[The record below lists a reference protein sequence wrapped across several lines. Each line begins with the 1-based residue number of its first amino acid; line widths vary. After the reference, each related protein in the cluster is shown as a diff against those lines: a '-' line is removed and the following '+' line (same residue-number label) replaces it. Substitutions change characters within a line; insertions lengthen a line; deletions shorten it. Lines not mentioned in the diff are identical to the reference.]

1 MSSMVK
7 DSLGETIINY
17 ALSVKFEDLD
27 QQVINEVKR
36 RILDSIGV
44 ALAAFSAEPV
54 KIARAVARS
63 YRSSAEATI
72 WGTQDTAALDWASF
86 TNALMVRY
94 LDYNDTYLSKEP
106 LHPSDMI
113 PTLMAAAEYRGLGGK
128 DLITAIAASYEIGVR
143 LCDAGSLRLR
153 GWDHVNYIGI
163 AVTAGLSKLM
173 GLDENKALN
182 ALSIAVVP
190 HAAMR
195 QSRVGELSHWKAA
208 ATANSSRNAMFAVLL
223 AREGF
228 TGPDAPLKGEMGF
241 IRQLLSG
248 DFNEKVILELGSLP
262 SPKRILDTYIKP
274 YPVEYHAQS
283 AVDAAKQIRREYG
296 KAVEPDDV
304 EYIVIDTFKA
314 AYDIIVKDPE
324 KWDPKTKET
333 ADHSLMWVTAVAL
346 LNGTVELYHYRPE
359 NIRDP
364 RVLTL
369 IKKMRVNVDPELDK
383 LYPSAIPNRITV
395 KFKDG
400 KELTAR
406 VDYPKGHPKNPM
418 SDEEVEDKFK
428 RLTEGVLTPSQVN
441 SVISLVRN
449 LESLRDLKQ
458 ILKSIIV

>member
-1 MSSMVK
+1 MCMVR
-7 DSLGETIINY
+7 DSLGEAIVHY
-17 ALSVKFEDLD
+17 ALNIRFEDLD

-36 RILDSIGV
+36 RVLDSLGV
-44 ALAAFSAEPV
+44 ALAAFTAEPV
-54 KIARAVARS
+54 KIARGIARN
-63 YRSSAEATI
+63 YKSSIEATL
-72 WGTQDTAALDWASF
+72 WGTPNTAAIDWASF

-94 LDYNDTYLSKEP
+94 LDYNDTYLGKEP

-113 PTLMAAAEYRGLGGK
+113 PTLVAAAEYRRLGGK
-128 DLITAIAASYEIGVR
+128 DLTTAIVASYEVGVR
-143 LCDAGSLRLR
+143 LCDAGSLRLH

-163 AVTAGLSKLM
+163 AVTAGLAKLM

-182 ALSIAVVP
+182 ALSIATVP

-208 ATANSSRNAMFAVLL
+208 ATANSSRNAVFATLL
-223 AREGF
+223 AMEGF

-241 IRQLLSG
+241 IRQLLANE
-248 DFNEKVILELGSLP
+248 FNEKIILELSSIP

-283 AVDAAKQIRREYG
+283 AVDAAREIRREYG
-296 KAVEPDDV
+296 KAIEPDDV
-304 EYIVIDTFKA
+304 DYIVIDTFKA

-346 LNGTVELYHYRPE
+346 MHGTVELQHYRPE

-364 RVLTL
+364 RVLSL
-369 IKKMRVNVDPELDK
+369 IRKMKVNVDPELDK
-383 LYPSAIPNRITV
+383 LYPSAIPNRVTV

-400 KELTAR
+400 RELTAR
-406 VDYPKGHPKNPM
+406 IDYPRGHPKNPM
-418 SDEEVEDKFK
+418 TDEEVENKF
-428 RLTEGVLTPSQVN
+428 RMLTDGILTRDQISTI
-441 SVISLVRN
+441 ISLVRN
-449 LESLRDLKQ
+449 LENLGDIKQ
-458 ILKSIIV
+458 LVKAIIV

>member
-1 MSSMVK
+1 MAR
-7 DSLGETIINY
+7 DSLGEAIIRYSLN
-17 ALSVKFEDLD
+17 VKFEDLD

-36 RILDSIGV
+36 RILDGLGV
-44 ALAAFSAEPV
+44 ALAAFMAEPI
-54 KIARAVARS
+54 KIARGVAKNHRS
-63 YRSSAEATI
+63 NVEATL
-72 WGTQDTAALDWASF
+72 WGTLDTSSIEWAVF

-113 PTLMAAAEYRGLGGK
+113 PALFAAAEHRGLSGK
-128 DLITAIAASYEIGVR
+128 DLITAIATSYEIGIR
-143 LCDAGSLRLR
+143 LCDAGSLRLH

-163 AVTAGLSKLM
+163 AVTAGLAKLM
-173 GLDENKALN
+173 GLNENEALN
-182 ALSIAVVP
+182 ALSIATVP

-208 ATANSSRNAMFAVLL
+208 ATANSSRNAVFAVLL
-223 AREGF
+223 AKEGF

-241 IRQLLSG
+241 VKQLLAG
-248 DFNEKVILELGSLP
+248 DFNDKIILELSSMP

-283 AVDAAKQIRREYG
+283 AVDAARMIRQEYG
-296 KAVEPDDV
+296 KTVGPDDV
-304 EYIVIDTFKA
+304 ESITIDTFKA

-346 LNGTVELYHYRPE
+346 LYGTVELYHYKPE

-364 RVLTL
+364 RVLSL
-369 IKKMRVNVDPELDK
+369 IRKMKVNVDPELDK

-395 KFKDG
+395 KFRNG
-400 KELTAR
+400 KELTAQ
-406 VDYPKGHPKNPM
+406 VDHPRGHPKNPM
-418 SDEEVEDKFK
+418 TDEEVEDKFR
-428 RLTEGVLTPSQVN
+428 RLTDGLLTLSQM
-441 SVISLVRN
+441 STVINLVRN
-449 LESLRDLKQ
+449 LENLKDIKQ
-458 ILKSIIV
+458 ILKAIVI

>member
-1 MSSMVK
+1 MVK
-7 DSLGETIINY
+7 DPLGEAIIHYSLN
-17 ALSVKFEDLD
+17 VKFEDLD
-27 QQVINEVKR
+27 QQVINEVRR
-36 RILDSIGV
+36 RILDSLGV
-44 ALAAFSAEPV
+44 ALAAFMVEPV
-54 KIARAVARS
+54 KIARNVAKNHRS
-63 YRSSAEATI
+63 NAEATL
-72 WGTQDTAALDWASF
+72 WGTMDSSSMEWAVF

-113 PTLMAAAEYRGLGGK
+113 PALLAAAEYRGLSGR
-128 DLITAIAASYEIGVR
+128 DLITAIATSYEVGVR
-143 LCDAGSLRLR
+143 LCDAGSLRLH

-163 AVTAGLSKLM
+163 AVTAGLTKLM
-173 GLDENKALN
+173 GLNENEALN
-182 ALSIAVVP
+182 ALSIATVP

-208 ATANSSRNAMFAVLL
+208 ATANSSRNAVFAVLL

-241 IRQLLSG
+241 VKQLLAG
-248 DFNEKVILELGSLP
+248 DFNDKLILDLSSIP

-283 AVDAAKQIRREYG
+283 AVDAARAIRQEYG
-296 KAVEPDDV
+296 KAIEPDDV
-304 EYIVIDTFKA
+304 ESITIDTFKA

-346 LNGTVELYHYRPE
+346 LHGTVELHHYRPE

-364 RVLTL
+364 RVLSL
-369 IKKMRVNVDPELDK
+369 IRKMKVNVDPELDK

-395 KFKDG
+395 KFRNG

-406 VDYPKGHPKNPM
+406 VDHPRGHPKNPM
-418 SDEEVEDKFK
+418 TDEEVEDKFR
-428 RLTEGVLTPSQVN
+428 RLTDGLLTPSQVN
-441 SVISLVRN
+441 TVISLVKDLEN
-449 LESLRDLKQ
+449 LKDKDIKQVLKA
-458 ILKSIIV
+458 IIV

>member
-1 MSSMVK
+1 MVK
-7 DSLGETIINY
+7 DSLGEAIIHY

-94 LDYNDTYLSKEP
+94 LDFNDTYLSKEP

-113 PTLMAAAEYRGLGGK
+113 PTLMAAAEYKGLGGK

-223 AREGF
+223 AKEGF

-324 KWDPKTKET
+324 KWDPRTKET

-364 RVLTL
+364 RVLAL

-428 RLTEGVLTPSQVN
+428 RLTEGILTPSQVN

>member
-1 MSSMVK
+1 MVK

>member
-1 MSSMVK
+1 MVK

-94 LDYNDTYLSKEP
+94 LDFNDTYLSKEP

-113 PTLMAAAEYRGLGGK
+113 PTLMAAAEYKGLGGK

-223 AREGF
+223 AKEGF

-324 KWDPKTKET
+324 KWDPRTKET

-364 RVLTL
+364 RVLAL

-428 RLTEGVLTPSQVN
+428 RLTEGILTPSQVN